1 MRLLVT
7 GAAGFI
13 GANFVRWLLQG
24 PESSKVKKLIAYD
37 LLTYAGNL
45 ANLQGLETNPAFS
58 FVKGDIRDND
68 KLEELIEKEEV
79 DVVINF
85 AAESHVDRSIT
96 NPLDFVR
103 TNIEGT
109 LVILNVARKFK
120 VSRFIQISTDEVYG
134 SLGPE
139 GRFSELSPIDPSSPY
154 SASKAS
160 ADFLV
165 LAAHKTYAQD
175 VCVTRCSNNYG
186 PYQFPE
192 KLIPLFITN
201 ALDDKPL
208 PVYGDGKNVRSWLHV
223 DDHSRAIFAVLEK
236 GRAGEIYNIGGAP
249 ESEKEN
255 LEVTAE
261 ILKILGKPSDLMR
274 YVEDRKGHDR
284 RYAVD
289 FSKINKE
296 LGWKP
301 QVNFKEGIKSTID
314 WYCNNSSWW
323 KEIKTGEYMSYY
335 QKQYG
340 STFC

>member
-289 FSKINKE
+289 FSKINEE